1 MAKSL
6 KSNYIFNLINTVSQ
20 ILFPLI
26 TFPYATR
33 IMLPNGIGQV
43 NFFTSIIGYITLFTS
58 LGIPIYAIKAT
69 AAVRNDRDKLNITT
83 VEIVSLNLILTILG
97 YVAVGVICMTVP
109 KVAVDIPLFLIL
121 SLSIF
126 FTTIGCDWFY
136 RGIEDF
142 KYITIRG
149 IVVKLLSMVLLFCF
163 VKTKEDILIY
173 GLYTV
178 IGSIGGNIFN
188 FVRLRKYISV
198 KAAFQS
204 IHPFRHL
211 KPILHVF
218 LFSAITSFYLQLNTI
233 ILGFMKD
240 SADVGFYTT
249 ALKIFGLVNG
259 VIASLA
265 TVMLPRISNLVA
277 ENDKQEIMRLAQKA
291 YDFSFV
297 LSLPIIIGLIVCSP
311 YVIHLLCGEN
321 FMPSASCIQI
331 MAPIMLFLSISSLLG
346 YQILYPMG
354 QLNLVIC
361 YCIIGCII
369 NIVFDLLLISK
380 YSYVG
385 VSIAYM
391 STEMIVAII
400 AMIVSRK
407 FIKVRFFTKTER
419 NALVGSVLMGGVL
432 YFIHKYISLSN
443 DIIMLLTN
451 FVIGAIVFLLSMFL
465 LKDPIIKECVRILHK

>member
-1 MAKSL
+1 MAKSI

-33 IMLPNGIGQV
+33 IMLPDGIGQV

-58 LGIPIYAIKAT
+58 LGIPVYAIKAT
-69 AAVRNDRDKLNITT
+69 AAVRNDGEKLNVTT
-83 VEIVSLNLILTILG
+83 VEIVSLNLLLTILG

-136 RGIEDF
+136 RGKEDF
-142 KYITIRG
+142 RYITIRG
-149 IVVKLLSMVLLFCF
+149 IVVKLLSMILLFCF

-188 FVRLRKYISV
+188 FIRLKRYISV
-198 KAAFQS
+198 KAALQS

-249 ALKIFGLVNG
+249 ALKIFGLVND
-259 VIASLA
+259 V
-265 TVMLPRISNLVA
+265 T
-277 ENDKQEIMRLAQKA
+277 
-291 YDFSFV
+291 
-297 LSLPIIIGLIVCSP
+297 
-311 YVIHLLCGEN
+311 
-321 FMPSASCIQI
+321 
-331 MAPIMLFLSISSLLG
+331 
-346 YQILYPMG
+346 
-354 QLNLVIC
+354 
-361 YCIIGCII
+361 
-369 NIVFDLLLISK
+369 
-380 YSYVG
+380 SY
-385 VSIAYM
+385 
-391 STEMIVAII
+391 
-400 AMIVSRK
+400 
-407 FIKVRFFTKTER
+407 F
-419 NALVGSVLMGGVL
+419 
-432 YFIHKYISLSN
+432 
-443 DIIMLLTN
+443 
-451 FVIGAIVFLLSMFL
+451 
-465 LKDPIIKECVRILHK
+465 